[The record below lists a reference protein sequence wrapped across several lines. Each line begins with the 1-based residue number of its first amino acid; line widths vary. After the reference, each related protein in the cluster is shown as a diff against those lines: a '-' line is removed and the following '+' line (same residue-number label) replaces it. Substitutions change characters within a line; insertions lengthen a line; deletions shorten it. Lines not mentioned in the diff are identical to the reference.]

1 VSAPEG
7 ASEGRIVRELRSLLT
22 AVQYFTRL
30 PVPVWVGH
38 NAAQLARAAR
48 YFPLVGIGVGA
59 LGAAALW
66 VCAFFFTPLLA
77 VIVSTAL
84 TVCIT
89 GAFHEDGLAD
99 TVDGLGGALSR
110 ERALE
115 IMKDSRIG
123 TFGVLALLL
132 AVLLKIA
139 ALAALPLREA
149 IPALIAGHGLSRAC
163 AVALT
168 WRLPYAR
175 EDASTRAKP
184 VVENVRT
191 VDVVVAT
198 LCGLAPL
205 LFVGLHAVF
214 GLLAALV
221 AFVLL
226 YRWFQRG
233 LGGYTGDTL
242 GATQQICEVAFY
254 LALLAAWNSF

>member
-1 VSAPEG
+1 V
-7 ASEGRIVRELRSLLT
+7 RRELRSLLT

-38 NAAQLARAAR
+38 DAPQLARAAR

-66 VCAFFFTPLLA
+66 VVSFFFTPLLA

-84 TVCIT
+84 TICIT

-99 TVDGLGGALSR
+99 TIDGLGGAMSR
-110 ERALE
+110 ERALA

-123 TFGVLALLL
+123 TFGVLALVF

-139 ALAALPLREA
+139 ALAQLPLREA
-149 IPALIAGHGLSRAC
+149 LAALVAGHGVSRAC
-163 AVALT
+163 AVAMT

-175 EDASTRAKP
+175 DDDSTRAKP

-191 VDVVVAT
+191 IDVVIAGI
-198 LCGLAPL
+198 CGLMPAPFL
-205 LFVGLHAVF
+205 GWYAAAGLSAAV
-214 GLLAALV
+214 V
-221 AFVLL
+221 TFVLL
-226 YRWFQRG
+226 FRWFKRR

-242 GATQQICEVAFY
+242 GATQQLCEVAFY
-254 LALLAAWNSF
+254 LALVAAWNSF

>member
-1 VSAPEG
+1 M
-7 ASEGRIVRELRSLLT
+7 RELRSLLT
-22 AVQYFTRL
+22 AVQYFTRV

-38 NAAQLARAAR
+38 DAAQLARAAR

-59 LGAAALW
+59 LGAASLW
-66 VCAFFFTPLLA
+66 VCAFSFTPLLA
-77 VIVSTAL
+77 VIVSTTL

-123 TFGVLALLL
+123 AFGMLALLL
-132 AVLLKIA
+132 AMLLKIA

-149 IPALIAGHGLSRAC
+149 ILALIAAHGLSRAC
-163 AVALT
+163 AVAMT

-175 EDASTRAKP
+175 DDDSTRAKP
-184 VVENVRT
+184 VIENVRT
-191 VDVVVAT
+191 VDVVVAIS
-198 LCGLAPL
+198 CGLAPL
-205 LFVGLHAVF
+205 VVMGVHAIVGLI
-214 GLLAALV
+214 AALI
-221 AFVLL
+221 ASGLL
-226 YRWFQRG
+226 YRWFKRR